1 MAQPFFDPP
10 GLTCWYPNRPPH
22 EYRSFPLL
30 LCLSYEDDLEWS
42 GGLAA
47 LVNHLPD
54 WGRSAIL
61 PLSAP
66 STYWGDHGV
75 AVVPSV
81 VEQGL
86 NLGGYGE
93 VRVLAVA
100 GYPGVEGRRGRE
112 LVLLL
117 HIEDVASLATCP
129 VSRFFISHNNHRLT
143 SPPIE
148 CPYSTCPRS
157 PTVVLETWPETP
169 ILPKPS
175 FS

>member
-1 MAQPFFDPP
+1 MERWSCRPRQSST
-10 GLTCWYPNRPPH
+10 GLGPVGD
-22 EYRSFPLL
+22 S
-30 LCLSYEDDLEWS
+30 S
-42 GGLAA
+42 A
-47 LVNHLPD
+47 LGPVHVL
-54 WGRSAIL
+54 
-61 PLSAP
+61 
-66 STYWGDHGV
+66 GDHGV